1 MNTHPPMPLSPAEES
16 PNFLDQTLRNAL
28 GAFLKALSL
37 AVPAITAG
45 VFAREGF
52 TPLVLV
58 AGALSVVVWV
68 SLAMVLRG
76 LVMAAAH
83 VVIFA
88 VLLASVGGVVAD
100 GSVRSAALLVMIAGV
115 VAAGSFLPRRSMV
128 LAAGFSLLALAGL
141 NAAEMLGLMRTP
153 NLKAGWVVWLTQS
166 VVLGSVLVA
175 VVHGRQRTLD
185 AITGL
190 QTALERARR
199 VEADLRA
206 SQSRFRGLFQRNPAA
221 TLVQRL
227 SNREVIDA
235 NGAFERTFGYRR
247 DELIGQALPNLW
259 ATPTERQVFRDRLLR
274 DGHVHAQRTRGLRLD
289 GSTFDAL
296 VYSEL
301 VSEAQ
306 ERFIITMVLDVS
318 AEAASRK
325 ALEASEERFSKAFN
339 FSPLGMTITRL
350 SDGRFME
357 VNPANERVLGYTQA
371 DFMGQTTVGAGV
383 WLNEADRLAFVSGLR
398 ENGRLEGYE
407 TRMRTKSGE
416 VVPVRIWSEIIEIG
430 GEPCALSFTLNV
442 AEEKRREAL
451 LLNVAEGVAG
461 DTGEAFFRSLVRNLG
476 QTIGADGV
484 MVGEVDETGGQ
495 HQLHTLALLWDGTPQ
510 QGGSYPLAGT
520 LCDQALRQPQ
530 MLLMESPL
538 PGQLPLVPPF
548 REVGIRAFLG
558 LPLRD
563 GDGSIAGLITAVWR
577 DAPHLEEDLQALLT
591 IFASRCEAEL
601 VRLRRDREIRKLQDT
616 LEQRVVQR
624 TEQLEYLN
632 RELDSF
638 AYTVSHDLK
647 SPLRS
652 IDGFTHLLHEQMAGR
667 LSEDDDMLFERIEAS
682 VQRMNS
688 LITDLLALAR
698 VSQGSLERTEV
709 DISAMAE
716 DVIRQE
722 RHRDPARAVQVRIE
736 TGLRAN
742 CDIRLARI
750 VLENLLGNA
759 WKYTRHKA
767 DATIEFGALKRPPG
781 QASCFYVRDNGAG
794 FDMARI
800 DRLFKPFNRLHGAR
814 EFEGSGVGLATV
826 RRIIERHGGHIR
838 GEGMVGQ
845 GSVFEFSFGHAP
857 AN

>member
-1 MNTHPPMPLSPAEES
+1 MNPQPPERPAPAEAS
-16 PNFLDQTLRNAL
+16 AGFLDQTLSNAL
-28 GAFLKALSL
+28 GAFLKALSV
-37 AVPAITAG
+37 AVPVVAAG
-45 VFAREGF
+45 VVQRDGI
-52 TPLVLV
+52 TPITGV
-58 AGALSVVVWV
+58 AVGLSVAVWIG
-68 SLAMVLRG
+68 LALFLHHR
-76 LVMAAAH
+76 VMAAAH
-83 VVIFA
+83 VVIYS
-88 VLLASVGGVVAD
+88 VLAASVGGVIAD
-100 GSVRSAALLVMIAGV
+100 GTVRSAALLVMIAGV
-115 VAAGSFLPRRSMV
+115 VAAGSFLPRRSMFV
-128 LAAGFSLLALAGL
+128 AAGFSLLALAGL
-141 NAAEMLGLMRTP
+141 NAAENLGWLP
-153 NLKAGWVVWLTQS
+153 VPHLKSGWVVWLTQT
-166 VVLGSVLVA
+166 VVLASVLVA

-185 AITGL
+185 AITNL
-190 QTALERARR
+190 QAALERARK

-206 SQSRFRGLFQRNPAA
+206 SQDRFRGLFQSNPAA

-227 SNREVIDA
+227 RSREVIDA
-235 NGAFERTFGYRR
+235 NGAFERAFGYPREQLVGR
-247 DELIGQALPNLW
+247 EPPNFWADPDERL
-259 ATPTERQVFRDRLLR
+259 VFRDRLVN
-274 DGHVHAQRTRGLRLD
+274 DGHVHALRTRGLRAS
-289 GSTFDAL
+289 GECFDAL
-296 VYSEL
+296 VYADL
-301 VSEAQ
+301 VSEGR

-318 AEAASRK
+318 TETASRR

-350 SDGRFME
+350 SDGRFVE
-357 VNPANERVLGYTQA
+357 VNPANERVLGYSQA
-371 DFMGQTTVGAGV
+371 DFQGKTATEAGV
-383 WLNEADRLAFVSGLR
+383 WTSEADRQAFVQGLQN
-398 ENGRLEGYE
+398 EGRLEAFE
-407 TRMRTKSGE
+407 TRMRTKSGD
-416 VVPVRIWSEIIEIG
+416 VVPVRIWAEIIEIG

-461 DTGEAFFRSLVRNLG
+461 ETGEAFFRSLVRQLA

-484 MVGEVDETGGQ
+484 MVGEVDEQ
-495 HQLHTLALLWDGTPQ
+495 QRLHTLALLWNNTLQ
-510 QGGSYPLAGT
+510 AGSTHDLQGT
-520 LCDQALRQPQ
+520 LCEQTLRQPE
-530 MLLMESPL
+530 MLLMESPST
-538 PGQLPLVPPF
+538 QQMPLVPPF
-548 REVGIRAFLG
+548 RDVGVRAFLG

-563 GDGSIAGLITAVWR
+563 RDGSTAGLLTAVWR
-577 DAPHLEEDLQALLT
+577 NPPHLREDMQALLT

-601 VRLRRDREIRKLQDT
+601 VRLRRDREIRKLHDT

-667 LSEDDDMLFERIEAS
+667 LSEDDEMLFERVEAS

-698 VSQGSLERTEV
+698 VSQGSLQRMDV
-709 DISAMAE
+709 DISALAD

-736 TGLRAN
+736 PGLKAH
-742 CDIRLARI
+742 CDVRMAQI

-759 WKYTRHKA
+759 WKYTRDQA
-767 DATIEFGALKRPPG
+767 APCIELGALKRPPG
-781 QASCFYVRDNGAG
+781 QAPVFYVRDNGAG
-794 FDMARI
+794 FDMARA

-838 GEGMVGQ
+838 GEGVVGK
-845 GSVFEFSFGHAP
+845 GSVFEFSFGSGD
-857 AN
+857 

>member
-1 MNTHPPMPLSPAEES
+1 MSTRPPAPPPPSGES
-16 PNFLDQTLRNAL
+16 PDFLDQTLRNAL

-37 AVPAITAG
+37 AVPVIAAG
-45 VFAREGF
+45 VFLREGF
-52 TPLVLV
+52 TLLTLVTC
-58 AGALSVVVWV
+58 ALSVAVWI
-68 SLAMVLRG
+68 SLALALRG
-76 LVMAAAH
+76 RVMAAAH
-83 VVIFA
+83 VVIFS
-88 VLLASVGGVVAD
+88 VLLTSVFGVVAD
-100 GSVRSAALLVMIAGV
+100 GSVRSAAMLVMIAGV
-115 VAAGSFLPRRSMV
+115 VAAGAFLPRRSMIV
-128 LAAGFSLLALAGL
+128 AAGFSLLALAGL
-141 NAAEMLGLMRTP
+141 NLAEMLGLLRTP
-153 NLKAGWVVWLTQS
+153 HLKAGWVVWLTQT
-166 VVLGSVLVA
+166 VVLMSVLLA

-190 QTALERARR
+190 QAALERARQ
-199 VEADLRA
+199 VEAELRA
-206 SQSRFRGLFQRNPAA
+206 SQNRFQSLFQRNPAA

-227 SNREVIDA
+227 STREVIDT

-247 DELIGQALPNLW
+247 DELIGQPLPNLW
-259 ATPTERQVFRDRLLR
+259 ATAAERQVFRDRLLR
-274 DGHVHAQRTRGLRLD
+274 DGHVHAQRTRGMHLD
-289 GSTFDAL
+289 GTTFEAL

-301 VSEAQ
+301 INEAH

-357 VNPANERVLGYTQA
+357 VNAANERVLGYSRA
-371 DFMGQTTVGAGV
+371 DFQDQTTLGAGV
-383 WLNEADRLAFVSGLR
+383 WVEQADRQAFVRGLQHH
-398 ENGRLEGYE
+398 GRLEGYE
-407 TRMRTKSGE
+407 TRMRAKSGE
-416 VVPVRIWSEIIEIG
+416 VVPVRIWSEIIGID

-484 MVGEVDETGGQ
+484 MVGEVDDQ
-495 HQLHTLALLWDGTPQ
+495 HQLHSLALLWDEALQTGGTH
-510 QGGSYPLAGT
+510 PLADT
-520 LCDQALRQPQ
+520 LCEQALHQPG
-530 MLLMESPL
+530 MLLESPL
-538 PGQLPLVPPF
+538 SGRLPLVPPF
-548 REVGIRAFLG
+548 REVGVRAFLG

-577 DAPHLEEDLQALLT
+577 DPPELQENLQALLT

-616 LEQRVVQR
+616 LEQRVEQR

-652 IDGFTHLLHEQMAGR
+652 IDGFTHLLREQMADR
-667 LSEDDDMLFERIEAS
+667 LTEDDHMLFERVEAS
-682 VQRMNS
+682 VQRMTS

-698 VSQGSLERTEV
+698 VSQGSLQRTEV

-722 RHRDPARAVQVRIE
+722 RLRDPARAVQVRIG

-742 CDIRLARI
+742 CDARLARI
-750 VLENLLGNA
+750 VLENLIGNA

-767 DATIEFGALKRPPG
+767 DATIELGALKRPPG
-781 QASCFYVRDNGAG
+781 QAPSFYARDNGAG

-800 DRLFKPFNRLHGAR
+800 DRLFKPFNRLHGAS

-838 GEGMVGQ
+838 GEGRVGQ
-845 GSVFEFSFGHAP
+845 GAVFEFSFGRNNA
-857 AN
+857 A